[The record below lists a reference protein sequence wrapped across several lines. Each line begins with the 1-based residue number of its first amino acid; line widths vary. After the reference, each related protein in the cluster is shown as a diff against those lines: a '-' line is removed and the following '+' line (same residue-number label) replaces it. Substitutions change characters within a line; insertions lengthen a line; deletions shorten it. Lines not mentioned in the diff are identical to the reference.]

1 MINDK
6 VIMHINKITLYFTGA
21 IKQVLKIICDNE
33 TINIL
38 LYLKKSI
45 PKISEIKIV
54 HIAYISI
61 SLNSSEF
68 LTAHM
73 GICHITQI
81 IPTYTKANFFPF
93 AVANLFNKKPLHAI
107 SSSKA
112 VTNK

>member
-1 MINDK
+1 MQ
-6 VIMHINKITLYFTGA
+6 INKITLYFIGA

-61 SLNSSEF
+61 SLNSNEF

-73 GICHITQI
+73 GMCHITQV
-81 IPTYTKANFFPF
+81 IPTYAKALFFPF
-93 AVANLFNKKPLHAI
+93 AAANLFNKKPLHAI

>member
-1 MINDK
+1 MINDEM
-6 VIMHINKITLYFTGA
+6 IMQINKITLYFIGA

-61 SLNSSEF
+61 SLNSNEF

-73 GICHITQI
+73 GMCHITQV
-81 IPTYTKANFFPF
+81 IPTYAKALFFPF
-93 AVANLFNKKPLHAI
+93 AAANLFNKKPLHAI